1 MIVEQSFESRE
12 QNLKH
17 AEKLTSIYTHQM
29 AALDKHRGK
38 GQQKVTVEYVHV
50 AAGGQAMVGHI
61 ETEKT
66 AADRK
71 SGTEPGTKAI
81 TNDPGE
87 VIDMNLAA
95 RQRAPRRKS

>member
-1 MIVEQSFESRE
+1 MIEGQSFEGRD

-17 AEKLTSIYTHQM
+17 AGKLLSIYSRQIEV
-29 AALDKHRGK
+29 LDKHRGK
-38 GQQKVTVEYVHV
+38 GQQKVTVEHVRV

-95 RQRAPRRKS
+95 KQPAPRRKS